1 MKCVLIYWS
10 CVFKLS
16 YNYFEHDI
24 IFNTNNMIFI
34 FIHFIINFVDLF
46 LIHPNQSPWMI

>member
-1 MKCVLIYWS
+1 MKCVLIYLG

-24 IFNTNNMIFI
+24 IFNINNMIFI
-34 FIHFIINFVDLF
+34 FNDFIINFVVLF
-46 LIHPNQSPWMI
+46 LIHANQSPLMV